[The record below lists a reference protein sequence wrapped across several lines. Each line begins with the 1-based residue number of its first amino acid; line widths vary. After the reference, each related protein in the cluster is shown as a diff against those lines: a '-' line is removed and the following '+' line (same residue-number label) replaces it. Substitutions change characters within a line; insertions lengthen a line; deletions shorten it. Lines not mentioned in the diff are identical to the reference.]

1 MKLRAKIWIEKD
13 GEHLFGRGRAELLE
27 AIQREGSIQAA
38 AARMGLSYRHA
49 WTMLKTSEQRYGKRL
64 VETTRGG
71 TGGGGARVTE
81 VGRMLLGLFRRIESG
96 LEQLI
101 KEGQV
106 ELDRAGI

>member
-1 MKLRAKIWIEKD
+1 MKLRAKIWIERG

-27 AIQREGSIQAA
+27 AIEREGSIQAA
-38 AARMGLSYRHA
+38 AEKMGVSYRHA
-49 WTMLKTSEQRYGKRL
+49 WTMLKTSEQRWGKKL

-81 VGRMLLGLFRRIESG
+81 AGRRLLDAFRRIESR
-96 LEQLI
+96 LEELI
-101 KEGQV
+101 KEQQG

>member
-1 MKLRAKIWIEKD
+1 MKLRAKIWIERG

-27 AIQREGSIQAA
+27 AVQREGSIQAA
-38 AARMGLSYRHA
+38 AEKMGVSYRHA
-49 WTMLKTSEQRYGKRL
+49 WTMLKTSEQRWGKKL

-81 VGRMLLGLFRRIESG
+81 AGRRLLDAFRRIESR
-96 LEQLI
+96 LEELI
-101 KEGQV
+101 KEQQG